1 MSLSRRLFITT
12 SLLAPAALR
21 VPAAFA
27 QDYPVREIHVI
38 CAYAPGTGADTL
50 VRYLAE
56 KLRVLAGKPMIVE
69 NKPGAG
75 TSIAAQY
82 VAHAKPDGYTL
93 FLNPANGMA
102 GNVYLYKNLG
112 HDVIND
118 FAPIT
123 TLVKLPFVLAVPPTS
138 PAKSVAELIALVD
151 EATGAHLR
159 SILHHPEFQAIEAAW
174 RAIYFLVRRL
184 ETDSSLKVYLL
195 DVSREELAVDL
206 TRAESQGASALHK
219 ILVEQTVHTPGDLA
233 KCVAPA
239 SAKITCFGLS
249 RWMTP
254 RRMQTTSVALDLYLA
269 SPNQAGTRRR
279 KSRPTNGISS
289 PTMRP
294 ARSASHIGLLKR
306 WTYFSGWSRAA

>member
-1 MSLSRRLFITT
+1 MSLSRRVFLTT

-21 VPAAFA
+21 VRSAWA
-27 QDYPVREIHVI
+27 QDYPAREIHVI

-93 FLNPANGMA
+93 FLNPGNGMA

-123 TLVKLPFVLAVPPTS
+123 TLVKLPFVLAVPPAS
-138 PAKSVAELIALVD
+138 PAKSVAELITLLKEKGNKAFYGAPTNLARAAGELLNERAGLQAVPVPYKSTVEAMNDLNRGFIDYIWTDATFALGLARQDKLRVL
-151 EATGAHLR
+151 AVTTQTRSSRPRQSFRHWGSAARLR
-159 SILHHPEFQAIEAAW
+159 S
-174 RAIYFLVRRL
+174 
-184 ETDSSLKVYLL
+184 
-195 DVSREELAVDL
+195 
-206 TRAESQGASALHK
+206 
-219 ILVEQTVHTPGDLA
+219 
-233 KCVAPA
+233 
-239 SAKITCFGLS
+239 
-249 RWMTP
+249 
-254 RRMQTTSVALDLYLA
+254 
-269 SPNQAGTRRR
+269 
-279 KSRPTNGISS
+279 
-289 PTMRP
+289 
-294 ARSASHIGLLKR
+294 
-306 WTYFSGWSRAA
+306 